1 MEIYLIYGI
10 SDCPA
15 CLQAQAA
22 LMENEIEY
30 VFINADFSK
39 TYRSAIKEEFGWQTF
54 PIIIKVTPEKEEL
67 VGGYDDLCYVL
78 EKQSTAPTGI
88 VH

>member
-15 CLQAQAA
+15 CLKTQAA
-22 LMENEIEY
+22 LMDRDIEY
-30 VFINADFSK
+30 VFINADFSE
-39 TYRSAIKEEFGWQTF
+39 TYRDVIREEFEQKSF
-54 PIIIKVTPEKEEL
+54 PIIIKVSAEDEEL
-67 VGGYDDLCYVL
+67 VGGYDDLCYAL
-78 EKQSTAPTGI
+78 EKEQRNPPPT

>member
-15 CLQAQAA
+15 CLKAQAY
-22 LMENEIEY
+22 LMDRDVEY

-39 TYRSAIKEEFGWQTF
+39 TYRTAIKEEFGWQTF
-54 PIIIKVTPEKEEL
+54 PIIVKITPEQEEL
-67 VGGYDDLCYVL
+67 VGGYDDLCYIFQK
-78 EKQSTAPTGI
+78 EPSAPT
-88 VH
+88 

>member
-15 CLQAQAA
+15 CLKAQAY
-22 LMENEIEY
+22 LMDRNVEY

-39 TYRSAIKEEFGWQTF
+39 TYRTAIKEEFEWQTF
-54 PIIIKVTPEKEEL
+54 PIIVKVTPEQEEL
-67 VGGYDDLCYVL
+67 VGGYDDLCYIFQK
-78 EKQSTAPTGI
+78 EEASPT
-88 VH
+88 

>member
-15 CLQAQAA
+15 CLQAQAL
-22 LMENEIEY
+22 LMECDKEY

-39 TYRSAIKEEFGWQTF
+39 AYRDAIKEEFVWKTF
-54 PIIIKVTPEKEEL
+54 PIIVKVSLEREEL

-78 EKQSTAPTGI
+78 KKDLATPT
-88 VH
+88 